1 MYAIGKLAAS
11 RLSTVLLAGPPLG
24 HGLLPVAAV
33 AFRSW
38 SSSAGPDSDVTRN
51 AEKLLEVL
59 AHSPAMQQV
68 MLANLPPALR
78 GDPAMVKAI
87 LSDPG
92 VKQKLVEMIS
102 KQGVKLPSQV
112 LEQLTP
118 GHMDHMMERLQ
129 RAGIHPPDIPA
140 KLMAHPTLFK
150 QLQEPQVMQAFLET
164 AEDPGAATKYSPT
177 VMAVVREAQAVL
189 RGGSAAAGMGPP
201 AAKDATVIPREGGSL
216 ESGPSPQQPIQLG
229 TGDPGAPPPLA
240 GLPTTAPPPSP
251 PSPSA
256 PSLASSPIASSSSG
270 GSSEASQPAGALG
283 EGAPFLHLLRKDP
296 GLRPLLEQPRVLAAL
311 QEISKSPWKTVK
323 YIFDKDVMKVFS
335 ALNTMLKNAGK
346 TK

>member
-1 MYAIGKLAAS
+1 
-11 RLSTVLLAGPPLG
+11 
-24 HGLLPVAAV
+24 
-33 AFRSW
+33 
-38 SSSAGPDSDVTRN
+38 
-51 AEKLLEVL
+51 
-59 AHSPAMQQV
+59 
-68 MLANLPPALR
+68 
-78 GDPAMVKAI
+78 
-87 LSDPG
+87 
-92 VKQKLVEMIS
+92 
-102 KQGVKLPSQV
+102 
-112 LEQLTP
+112 
-118 GHMDHMMERLQ
+118 MDHMMERLQ

-164 AEDPGAATKYSPT
+164 AEDPGAATKYSPA

-201 AAKDATVIPREGGSL
+201 PAKDATVIPREGGSL

-229 TGDPGAPPPLA
+229 TGDPDAPPSPA

-251 PSPSA
+251 PSPPGPSSA
-256 PSLASSPIASSSSG
+256 SPVASNSGPVDSSSGG

-283 EGAPFLHLLRKDP
+283 EGAPFLHLLRQDP

-323 YIFDKDVMKVFS
+323 YVFDKDVMKVFS